1 MLAGRDP
8 QREGCGGAA
17 ELSPSTWSLLPSPRV
32 GESSSE
38 LFWGQ
43 TAAELVK
50 QRVKKWEGGLRSP
63 LCVSKVKSTINSG
76 NVQENR
82 KLSLCLRHSSLFT
95 LKIETWK
102 RNCRQLP
109 FSFLALPFFTQ
120 CLTMQTSWS

>member
-63 LCVSKVKSTINSG
+63 LCVRKVKSTINSELLSYNANTARTGFCFSWKKRSG
-76 NVQENR
+76 NNGNNEKRKKMLDQE
-82 KLSLCLRHSSLFT
+82 S
-95 LKIETWK
+95 
-102 RNCRQLP
+102 
-109 FSFLALPFFTQ
+109 
-120 CLTMQTSWS
+120 